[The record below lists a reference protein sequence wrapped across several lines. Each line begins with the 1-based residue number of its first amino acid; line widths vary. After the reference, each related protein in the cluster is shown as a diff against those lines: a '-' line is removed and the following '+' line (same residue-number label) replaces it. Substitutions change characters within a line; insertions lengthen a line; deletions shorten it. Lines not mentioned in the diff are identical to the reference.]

1 MERKAIDGPQRNK
14 ARTKANILKATGKI
28 LKEDGFSKLNVARIA
43 DEAKTDRKLIYN
55 YFGNLDGL
63 VKEYLESHDYW
74 KIETEDIDDV
84 IQANLHDSGKTL
96 ATEVLVDQF
105 SSLLGNEEMRQIITW
120 GLSQRSSQLKELDL
134 KRENVGNAILTAI
147 VDERFKDGS
156 LNFRALYA
164 LLMGGVYYLTLHAK
178 ALENTFC
185 GIDIQKRSGQEVIK
199 KTIKDVIDLVY
210 ADIR

>member
-74 KIETEDIDDV
+74 KIQTEDIGDV

-96 ATEVLVDQF
+96 ATEVLVDQL

-120 GLSQRSSQLKELDL
+120 GLSQRSSHLKELDL
-134 KRENVGNAILTAI
+134 KRETVGNEILAAVI
-147 VDERFKDGS
+147 DDRFKDGPV
-156 LNFRALYA
+156 NFRALYA

-178 ALENTFC
+178 MLENTFC

-199 KTIKDVIDLVY
+199 KTIIDVIDLIY
-210 ADIR
+210 ADMR